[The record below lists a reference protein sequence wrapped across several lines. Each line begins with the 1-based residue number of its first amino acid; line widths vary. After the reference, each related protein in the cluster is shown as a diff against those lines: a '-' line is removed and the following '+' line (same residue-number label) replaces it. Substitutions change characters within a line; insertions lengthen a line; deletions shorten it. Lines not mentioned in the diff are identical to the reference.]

1 MAGLGCLLQ
10 LSTRERLAKIVVQM
24 TDWRWRGR
32 FGEGRIAFYHRCS
45 WQGRFKPLNFVR
57 RAEAV
62 IDTVGASRKISCVR
76 W

>member
-1 MAGLGCLLQ
+1 
-10 LSTRERLAKIVVQM
+10 M
-24 TDWRWRGR
+24 TDWRLSEAGSARAK
-32 FGEGRIAFYHRCS
+32 IAFYHRCS
-45 WQGRFKPLNFVR
+45 WQGRSKPLDFVR